1 MPYRIDP
8 KRPNVV
14 QVYKNGKWQ
23 SFKGSVHKNH
33 DEALAHLR
41 ALLKKVMHAY

>member
-8 KRPNVV
+8 KKPNVV
-14 QVYKNGKWQ
+14 QVYKGGKW
-23 SFKGSVHKNH
+23 KTAPGGVHKNH
-33 DEALAHLR
+33 EEALAHLR